1 MLQSLRDKIQGWP
14 AIVIFG
20 ILSLLL
26 AGWGLGSYVVGHQET
41 WVAKVGKHEISQQD
55 YQTQMNNLRRQ
66 MSQTQGEQFDASY
79 FAKPEVKQRVLDGM
93 IDRYLLRMS
102 SDDLGLVVT
111 KDAIRQHIGSMAAF
125 QVDGKFDPDTYRAVL
140 ANNRL
145 TPQMFQQQVKAQL
158 ETQMLPNAITST
170 SNISE
175 ADLDDYLKL
184 QLQTRDLHYVVLP
197 RPALESTKVSDAEV
211 ARYYKAHQA
220 EFMTPERV
228 AIKYIELDASKL
240 KVDAKVDDAT
250 LKARY
255 EQEKSRFVEPA
266 QRLVSHILIKVPE
279 NATPAQQKAAL
290 AEAKKVDALAHAKGA
305 DFAALA
311 KKYSDDAGSKL
322 QGGKLGWLQKGVTNK
337 AFEDAMF
344 SMHKGEISQ
353 PVLSPDGYHI
363 IWLRGVR
370 EGKIKPFSAV
380 RDELLSEVR
389 KTDREQKYSE
399 IAGKLTDLVYQNPSS
414 LEPAAEKLGL
424 DIQSSGLFDRQG
436 GKDGVT
442 ANPKVVKAAFSSN
455 VLKDGNTSD
464 PITLDTN
471 HIVVI
476 HVVEH
481 KPAAVKP
488 LKVVDNDIRQKILDQ
503 RVDETAKKHAQ
514 SLFASLEKSGSLDKV
529 VKQGGQLAVQELK
542 GAGRHQQGVSPAL
555 LDKAFTMPRPGK
567 DKPQFAMASLGNG
580 SFALLALN
588 AVHPGDVSKIP
599 SLQRKILLQQ
609 MRQSYA
615 TVATEEWL
623 KLLKSNA
630 DIKIAKERM

>member
-14 AIVIFG
+14 AIIIFG

-26 AGWGLGSYVVGHQET
+26 AGWGLGSYVVGSRDT
-41 WVAKVGKHEISQQD
+41 WVAKIGKHEISQQD
-55 YQTQMNNLRRQ
+55 YQSQMNNLRRQ
-66 MSQTQGEQFDASY
+66 MGQTQGEQFDASY

-93 IDRYLLRMS
+93 IDRYLLRTS

-111 KDAIRQHIGSMAAF
+111 KGAIRQHIGSIGAF
-125 QVDGKFDPDTYRAVL
+125 QVDGKFNPDSYRAVL
-140 ANNRL
+140 ASNRL
-145 TPQMFQQQVKAQL
+145 TPQMFQQQVRTQL
-158 ETQMLPNAITST
+158 ETQLLPGAIAATST
-170 SNISE
+170 ISKT
-175 ADLDDYLKL
+175 DLQDYLQL

-197 RPALESTKVSDAEV
+197 RPALESTKVTDAHV
-211 ARYYKAHQA
+211 AKYYKAHQA

-240 KVDAKVDDAT
+240 KIDAKVDDAT

-255 EQEKSRFVEPA
+255 EQEKNRFVEPA

-290 AEAKKVDALAHAKGA
+290 AEARKVDALAQAKGA

-322 QGGKLGWLQKGVTNK
+322 LGGQLGWLQKGVTNK

-344 SMHKGEISQ
+344 SMQKGEISQ

-363 IWLRGVR
+363 IWLRGIR
-370 EGKIKPFSAV
+370 EGKIKPFSEV
-380 RDELLSEVR
+380 RDELLSEVK
-389 KTDREQKYSE
+389 KTDREQKYSK

-414 LEPAAEKLGL
+414 LEPAAEKLDL
-424 DIQSSGLFDRQG
+424 DIQSSGLFGRNG

-442 ANPKVVKAAFSSN
+442 ADPKVVKAAFSSN

-464 PITLDTN
+464 PITLGTN

-481 KPAAVKP
+481 KPAAPKP
-488 LKVVDNDIRQKILDQ
+488 LKVVANDIRQKILDQ
-503 RVDETAKKHAQ
+503 RVEEKAKAHAQ
-514 SLFASLEKSGSLDKV
+514 AMFASLEKSGSLEKV
-529 VKQGGQLAVQELK
+529 AKQGSQLAVQELK

-580 SFALLALN
+580 SFALLALD
-588 AVHPGDVSKIP
+588 AVHPGDLAKIP
-599 SLQRKILLQQ
+599 SLQRSMLLQQ

-615 TVATEEWL
+615 AAATEEWL
-623 KLLKSNA
+623 RLLKSNA
-630 DIKIAKERM
+630 DIKIAKDRM

>member
-14 AIVIFG
+14 AIIIFG

-41 WVAKVGKHEISQQD
+41 WVAKIGKHEISKQD

-66 MSQTQGEQFDASY
+66 MSQTQGDEFNAAY

-93 IDRYLLRMS
+93 IDRYLLRTS
-102 SDDLGLVVT
+102 SDKLGLVIT
-111 KDAIRQHIGSMAAF
+111 KDAVRQHISSMPVF
-125 QVDGKFDPDTYRAVL
+125 QVNGKFDPDTYRTVL
-140 ANNRL
+140 VSNQL
-145 TPQMFQQQVKAQL
+145 SPLMFQQQVQAQL
-158 ETQMLPNAITST
+158 ETQLLPGAIAAT
-170 SNISE
+170 SNISK

-197 RPALESTKVSDAEV
+197 RPALESTKVSDADV
-211 ARYYKAHQA
+211 AKYYKAHQA
-220 EFMTPERV
+220 KFMKPERV
-228 AIKYIELDASKL
+228 AIKYIELDAAKL
-240 KVDAKVDDAT
+240 KVDAKVDDAA

-255 EQEKSRFVEPA
+255 AQEKNRFVEPA

-290 AEAKKVDALAHAKGA
+290 AQAKKVDAMAHAKDA

-322 QGGKLGWLQKGVTNK
+322 LGGNLGWLQKGVTNK

-344 SMHKGEISQ
+344 SMQKGEISQ

-363 IWLRGVR
+363 IWLRNVR
-370 EGKIKPFSAV
+370 KGKVKPFSAV
-380 RDELLSEVR
+380 RDELLSEVK
-389 KTDREQKYSE
+389 KTDREHKYSE
-399 IAGKLTDLVYQNPSS
+399 VAGKLTDLVYQNPSS
-414 LEPAAEKLGL
+414 LEPAAKAL
-424 DIQSSGLFDRQG
+424 DLNIQSSDLFGRKG

-442 ANPKVVKAAFSSN
+442 ADPKVVKAAFSNN

-464 PITLDTN
+464 PITLGPN

-481 KPAAVKP
+481 KPAAPKP
-488 LKVVDNDIRQKILDQ
+488 LKVVDNDIRQKILDE
-503 RVDETAKKHAQ
+503 RVEAKAKEHAQ
-514 SLFASLEKSGSLDKV
+514 AMFASLEKTGNLEKVAKSGS
-529 VKQGGQLAVQELK
+529 QLAVQQLK
-542 GAGRHQQGVSPAL
+542 GASRHQQGVSPAL
-555 LDKAFTMPRPGK
+555 LDKVFTMPHPGK

-580 SFALLALN
+580 SYALLALN
-588 AVHPGDVSKIP
+588 AVHPGDPDKIP
-599 SLQRKILLQQ
+599 EMQRKILLQQ

-615 TVATEEWL
+615 ATATQEWL
-623 KLLKSNA
+623 NLLKSGA
-630 DIKIAKERM
+630 EIKIAKERM